1 MHLDIPNTFSK
12 TMGVQRVK
20 QGLVEARPQM
30 KDQVVI
36 EKEEWVDNTLNFAFL
51 AQKQRIT
58 GTLVV
63 EDNKFIIDAKLP
75 LMWRL
80 FEGRIEKAVSE
91 QLKLMQK

>member
-1 MHLDIPNTFSK
+1 MHLDIPHEFSK
-12 TMGVQRVK
+12 AQAIDRVK
-20 QGLVEARPQM
+20 KGLVDARPQM

-36 EKEEWVDNTLNFAFL
+36 EKEEWRDNELDFAFV

-63 EDNKFIIDAKLP
+63 EDKHFVVDAKLP

-80 FEGRIEKAVSE
+80 FEGRIEKAVAE
-91 QLKLMQK
+91 QIAGMQK